1 MSEQQQQQ
9 QQMQETMQLVDRF
22 IALANEIK
30 DEGKSVEMVNTALQL
45 ASGTYS
51 TYLTAGNEG
60 YLRETGIKKL
70 TEVFKYN
77 LTQIQKMK
85 KAQHN
90 PEGKD

>member
-1 MSEQQQQQ
+1 MTEEQQK
-9 QQMQETMQLVDRF
+9 QMQETMQLVEKF

-30 DEGKSVEMVNTALQL
+30 DEGTPVEMVNTALQL

-60 YLRETGIKKL
+60 YLQEGGINKL
-70 TEVFKYN
+70 TDVFKYN
-77 LTQIQKMK
+77 LTQIQNFK
-85 KAQHN
+85 KAQYN

>member
-1 MSEQQQQQ
+1 MNEEQQK
-9 QQMQETMQLVDRF
+9 QMQETMQLVERF
-22 IALANEIK
+22 ITLANQIK

-60 YLRETGIKKL
+60 YLRESGINKL

-77 LTQIQKMK
+77 LTQIQNFK
-85 KAQHN
+85 KAQYN

>member
-1 MSEQQQQQ
+1 MNEEQQK
-9 QQMQETMQLVDRF
+9 QMQETMQLVEKF

-30 DEGKSVEMVNTALQL
+30 DEGKPEEMVNTALQL

-60 YLRETGIKKL
+60 YLHESGINKL

-77 LTQIQKMK
+77 LTQIQNLK

-90 PEGKD
+90 PEAKD

>member
-1 MSEQQQQQ
+1 MNDEQQK
-9 QQMQETMQLVDRF
+9 QMQETMQLVERF
-22 IALANEIK
+22 ITLANQIK

-60 YLRETGIKKL
+60 YLRESGINKL

-77 LTQIQKMK
+77 LTQIQNFK
-85 KAQHN
+85 KAQYN